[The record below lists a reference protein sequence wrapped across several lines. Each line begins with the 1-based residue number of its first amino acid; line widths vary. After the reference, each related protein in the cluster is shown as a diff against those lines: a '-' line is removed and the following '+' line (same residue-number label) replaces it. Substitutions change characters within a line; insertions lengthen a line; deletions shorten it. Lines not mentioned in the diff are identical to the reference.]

1 MFYPSLLERLL
12 NQHQALSPMIAA
24 LTQEQLLA
32 QPQPGKWSV
41 QEQVA
46 HLVSYQP
53 AFLDRV
59 YRILDT
65 PEPLFEPYVGDD
77 DPVFL
82 YWRRQSIN
90 TLLEELETDR
100 QKIIQLL
107 QSLTEAQL
115 QRVGVHKSYGRL
127 NIQDWVEF
135 FLLHEAHHQFAIFK
149 LSHRRA
155 NN

>member
-12 NQHQALSPMIAA
+12 SQHQALSPMIAA
-24 LTQEQLLA
+24 LTQEQLQA
-32 QPQPGKWSV
+32 QPLPGKWSV

-53 AFLDRV
+53 AFLSRV

-65 PEPLFEPYVGDD
+65 QDPLFEPYVGDD

-82 YWRRQSIN
+82 YWRRQSMG

-107 QSLTEAQL
+107 QSLPEEQL
-115 QRVGVHKSYGRL
+115 QRIGVHKRYGRL
-127 NIQDWVEF
+127 NIQQWTEF
-135 FLLHEAHHQFAIFK
+135 FLLHEAHHLFSIFK
-149 LSHRRA
+149 LAHA
-155 NN
+155 QPNN